1 MGGDRH
7 GVRPAR
13 GYIAW
18 ILLLAA
24 LWGAS
29 FMFIKVAVA
38 EIEPTAMMGV
48 RLLGAGAILVAIL
61 VARAG
66 PRAAAAE
73 LRSTGLGAVLLG
85 AINGAAPFTLIAWGE
100 KHVDSGIAGI
110 ANASVPIFVVLLAIR
125 FRASERATG
134 LRLVGILLGI
144 LGVAVL
150 TGLHP
155 EGTWWTVAG
164 TLAVV
169 AASFSYACA
178 SLYTQHRFSET
189 APLVVAAAS
198 TTAGGVLL
206 LPLAAVEFPRHVPS
220 WEALGS
226 VAALTI
232 LGTVIGVLVFFRMLA
247 AYGASRTSL
256 VTYLLPPFA
265 VFYGVAL
272 LGEPLALN
280 AVLGLGLILA
290 GVALGS
296 GVVRVPR
303 REPLPATPRA

>member
-1 MGGDRH
+1 
-7 GVRPAR
+7 VP
-13 GYIAW
+13 W

-29 FMFIKVAVA
+29 FMFIKVAVD
-38 EIEPTAMMGV
+38 EIEPTAMMAA
-48 RLLGAGAILVAIL
+48 RLLGAGVILLAILA
-61 VARAG
+61 ARAG
-66 PRAAAAE
+66 LRAAAAS
-73 LRSTGLGAVLLG
+73 LRSAGLGAVLLG

-110 ANASVPIFVVLLAIR
+110 ANASVPIFVALLAIR
-125 FRASERATG
+125 FRVSERVTG
-134 LRLVGILLGI
+134 LRLVGIVLGI

-150 TGLHP
+150 AGLHP

-178 SLYTQHRFSET
+178 LLYTQHRFPET

-198 TTAGGVLL
+198 TLAGGVLL
-206 LPLAAVEFPRHVPS
+206 FPLAAVQFPRDMPS

-226 VAALTI
+226 VAGLTV
-232 LGTVIGVLVFFRMLA
+232 LGTVIGVLIYFRMLA

-272 LGEPLALN
+272 LGEPLTLN
-280 AVLGLGLILA
+280 AVLGLALILA

-296 GVVRVPR
+296 GVVHLPR